1 MSVGE
6 DSVGEYARDQLDAA
20 RHDPR
25 LDRGHDG
32 MIADFGDAVEEVERV
47 RMMNLI
53 GLNEIRHSYQ
63 RKKAEFDRVGGDDQ
77 REHEVQVFWQRA
89 ELARAEEENH
99 YPAINAQALIGL
111 YSALDALIQ
120 QLPPTLRDLPFMVK
134 LKEAEKQAPEA
145 VEHLT
150 PELREQLIR
159 QLQKLH
165 DVPKLRQLEKKG
177 VARYER
183 RLRPVGLGSTS
194 PIPEGLDQAL
204 REIGV
209 IRDLLIHRAGR
220 VDRESLDKAPSLA
233 DRYQDG
239 YLVRLSDEDYQT
251 YSGAIRWYGAEVI
264 HRVYGRSELDFED
277 DSDDWRESHISG
289 A

>member
-1 MSVGE
+1 MAIGE
-6 DSVGEYARDQLDAA
+6 NNVDGYARDQIDAA

-25 LDRGHDG
+25 LGRSHDG
-32 MIADFGDAVEEVERV
+32 MVADFGDAVEEVERV
-47 RMMNLI
+47 RMMNVI
-53 GLNEIRHSYQ
+53 GLNEIRRFYE
-63 RKKAEFDRVGGDDQ
+63 REKGEFDTAGGDDQ

-89 ELARAEEENH
+89 ELAQAEEENG

-111 YSALDALIQ
+111 HSALDALIQ
-120 QLPPTLRDLPFMVK
+120 QLPAALRDLPFLVR
-134 LKEAEKQAPEA
+134 LDEAEKLIPEA

-150 PELREQLIR
+150 PQLREELIK
-159 QLQKLH
+159 QLQKLLE
-165 DVPKLRQLEKKG
+165 VPKLRQLEKKG

-183 RLRPVGLGSTS
+183 RLRRVGLGFQR
-194 PIPEGLDQAL
+194 PIPDGLDQAL

-220 VDRESLDKAPSLA
+220 MDKEALDKAPSLA

-239 YLVRLSDEDYQT
+239 ELVRLSDEDYRT

-264 HRVYGRSELDFED
+264 HRVYGRGDD
-277 DSDDWRESHISG
+277 DSDPDNWREAHLSG
-289 A
+289 V